1 MMKRLMAF
9 WSTIRYYSGFD
20 SGEIHCEILLDPIET
35 GLGSLKKNL
44 GPQNMGVEGRN
55 RGAFN
60 FTPPVQNKIE
70 DR

>member
-1 MMKRLMAF
+1 MFTATHVVVSIPSRRA
-9 WSTIRYYSGFD
+9 
-20 SGEIHCEILLDPIET
+20 
-35 GLGSLKKNL
+35 LKLEKSL

-60 FTPPVQNKIE
+60 FTPPVENKIE

>member
-1 MMKRLMAF
+1 MEAQETFFSKEPTYRTEVSHIVAF
-9 WSTIRYYSGFD
+9 KVESSRRALKLEKS
-20 SGEIHCEILLDPIET
+20 
-35 GLGSLKKNL
+35 LGSR
-44 GPQNMGVEGRN
+44 NMGVEGRN